1 MYSGIAYKEQK
12 NFDAAMRDFNKA
24 VAYSP
29 YNCRTYNNRAMLHW
43 DLKQLQSSVNDYNT
57 ALLYA
62 PEFET
67 VMKNLAF
74 TYYQAEK
81 YNECIETINRMKE
94 KDEMTINVLNDAKK
108 KLSMQ

>member
-1 MYSGIAYKEQK
+1 
-12 NFDAAMRDFNKA
+12 
-24 VAYSP
+24 
-29 YNCRTYNNRAMLHW
+29 MLHW
-43 DLKQLQSSVNDYNT
+43 ELKQLQSSVNDYNS

-81 YNECIETINRMKE
+81 YKECIETINRMKE

-108 KLSMQ
+108 KLGMQ